1 MLLKMVIIAMLL
13 IHEDIDDQKLELRFC
28 VGMADA
34 DWWLFE
40 LADAEYADEDVETM
54 KINIGP

>member
-34 DWWLFE
+34 D
-40 LADAEYADEDVETM
+40 
-54 KINIGP
+54 

>member
-28 VGMADA
+28 VGPMLID
-34 DWWLFE
+34 DYLS
-40 LADAEYADEDVETM
+40 
-54 KINIGP
+54 